1 MGFRDWLKPRFQDF
15 AMKMMD
21 PLRPDT
27 VGEATG
33 EVLEIGFGTGRNLE
47 HYASAEVRSLHGLDP
62 LATQG
67 VATVD
72 ERIARADFP
81 VQRVAL
87 SADST
92 LPFDAGRFDCIVTT
106 WTLCSI
112 PDVQSALSE
121 MHRVLKP
128 GGRYLFIEHGRAR
141 AQSVERWQ
149 DRLDPLW
156 TRLTD
161 GCHINRPIDRL
172 VERGGFELRSLVEF
186 QGKGP
191 ALVSSFYRG
200 VALRD

>member
-1 MGFRDWLKPRFQDF
+1 MGFRNWLKPRFQDL
-15 AMKMMD
+15 AMKALD

-27 VGEATG
+27 VCEASG

-47 HYASAEVRSLHGLDP
+47 HYAAGEVRSLCGLDP
-62 LATQG
+62 MATQG
-67 VATVD
+67 VGSVD
-72 ERIARADFP
+72 QRIAHADFP
-81 VQRVAL
+81 VERVAL
-87 SADST
+87 SADTT
-92 LPFDAGRFDCIVTT
+92 LPFDASRFDCIVTT

-112 PDVQSALSE
+112 PDVDAALAE
-121 MHRVLKP
+121 MRRVLRP

-141 AQSVERWQ
+141 SIGVERWQ

-172 VERGGFELRSLVEF
+172 VEKGGFELMSLDEF
-186 QGKGP
+186 KGKGP

-200 VALRD
+200 VAVRA